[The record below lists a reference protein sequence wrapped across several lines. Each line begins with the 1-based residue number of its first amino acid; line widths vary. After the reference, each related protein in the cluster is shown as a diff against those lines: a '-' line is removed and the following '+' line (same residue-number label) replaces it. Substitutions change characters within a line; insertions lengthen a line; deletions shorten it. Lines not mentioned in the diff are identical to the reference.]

1 MRRASP
7 GARSRGNRRVQGDED
22 AEEAAEDEAEDDAAD
37 TQAEADA
44 AKPPPKAA
52 PEPERQLSKK
62 ELKKKE
68 LEDMEAVLA
77 ELGISVPARPPLSV
91 TVASG
96 SPPRHAPYAG

>member
-1 MRRASP
+1 MRQPPAPCGTRV
-7 GARSRGNRRVQGDED
+7 ARSRGNCRAQGDD
-22 AEEAAEDEAEDDAAD
+22 DVEEAAEDDVEDEAAD
-37 TQAEADA
+37 AQAEADA

-77 ELGISVPARPPLSV
+77 ELGISVPARLPCVQPGPR
-91 TVASG
+91 G
-96 SPPRHAPYAG
+96 SLL